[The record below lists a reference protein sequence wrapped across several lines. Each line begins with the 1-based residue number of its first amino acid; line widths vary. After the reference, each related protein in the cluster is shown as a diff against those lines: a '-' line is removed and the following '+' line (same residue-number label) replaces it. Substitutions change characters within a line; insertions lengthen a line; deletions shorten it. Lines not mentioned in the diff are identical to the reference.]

1 MKYAAIAGFGVVGGG
16 VAEILLKNAAV
27 VEKNAG
33 QAIDLKAIYTR
44 HPKTD
49 GPFASY
55 FVPDFSAVE
64 NDPEIDLVVE
74 TIGGCGAAFDIVS
87 RSLKAGKHVVTAN
100 KQLIAEHGLA
110 LFELARANGVN
121 LLFEASVAGGIP
133 VLNPLTRCL
142 GANEITEVSGIL
154 NGTTNYILTQML
166 ENGESYLDALSNA
179 QRLGYAEADPTADVE
194 GIDAAR
200 KSCIL
205 SGLAFGKNVSP
216 DDIHVEGISKV
227 DAADA
232 AFAEAGGMKIKL
244 LGRTLLQ
251 NGKRFCFVSPHF
263 IQNSAMLAGVNG
275 VFNAVCVRG
284 SEVGEVLFAGPG
296 AGRYPTA
303 SAVVGDLI
311 DIVKNPG
318 RVQPIGWEACTEK
331 PADFSQFCARFYI
344 RVKQADRQ
352 AAEQKLGALT
362 WLPDRSG
369 YSAGF
374 TGPMAFGRIQDAGIA
389 LLSAWPIFE

>member
-33 QAIDLKAIYTR
+33 QAIGLKAIYTR

-49 GPFASY
+49 GPFAPY

-74 TIGGCGAAFDIVS
+74 TIGGCGAALDIVS

-166 ENGESYLDALSNA
+166 ENGESYSDALSNA

-194 GIDAAR
+194 GIDAASR
-200 KSCIL
+200 SAAM
-205 SGLAFGKNVSP
+205 GL
-216 DDIHVEGISKV
+216 
-227 DAADA
+227 
-232 AFAEAGGMKIKL
+232 
-244 LGRTLLQ
+244 
-251 NGKRFCFVSPHF
+251 
-263 IQNSAMLAGVNG
+263 
-275 VFNAVCVRG
+275 
-284 SEVGEVLFAGPG
+284 
-296 AGRYPTA
+296 
-303 SAVVGDLI
+303 
-311 DIVKNPG
+311 
-318 RVQPIGWEACTEK
+318 
-331 PADFSQFCARFYI
+331 
-344 RVKQADRQ
+344 
-352 AAEQKLGALT
+352 LT
-362 WLPDRSG
+362 
-369 YSAGF
+369 
-374 TGPMAFGRIQDAGIA
+374 
-389 LLSAWPIFE
+389 